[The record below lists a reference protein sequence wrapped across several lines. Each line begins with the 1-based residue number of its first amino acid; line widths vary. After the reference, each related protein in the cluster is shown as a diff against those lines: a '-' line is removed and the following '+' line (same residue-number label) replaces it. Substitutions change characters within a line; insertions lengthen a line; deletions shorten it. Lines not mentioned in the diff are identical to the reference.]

1 MSITKSMATASLF
14 AIGLGASSLGL
25 VAASSGALADT
36 ASSPAPAVVSATAPA
51 CAKSD
56 VIIVSRDADLTTV
69 SVRLGSKSKT
79 VSCDVSLHS
88 YATEGATW
96 ATSGT
101 QTVVG
106 FATIHLTPTAQTLSV
121 QGSACFGQN
130 ELVLGTK
137 KYDGSDGAL
146 PHFPNG
152 VFGKSATLATWS
164 GGAACPPATGGTNP
178 PANTPTVPA
187 VTPTVV
193 TPTVV
198 APTAV
203 LGEVLVAPKAAAPA
217 AVLPFTGAPIATEF
231 AAGAILLGLG
241 ALLIGASRLRDEDA
255 L

>member
-1 MSITKSMATASLF
+1 MSITKSMATVSLF
-14 AIGLGASSLGL
+14 AVGLGASSLGL

-36 ASSPAPAVVSATAPA
+36 ASSPAPAVVSATVPA

-56 VIIVSRDADLTTV
+56 VIIVSRNADLTTV

-88 YATEGATW
+88 YATQGATW

-121 QGSACFGQN
+121 TGSGCFGQN
-130 ELVLGTK
+130 ELVIGTK

-152 VFGKSATLATWS
+152 VFGKSATLATWN
-164 GGAACPPATGGTNP
+164 GGAACTPTTGGGTPPSNP
-178 PANTPTVPA
+178 PTVQ
-187 VTPTVV
+187 VV
-193 TPTVV
+193 TPA

-203 LGEVLVAPKAAAPA
+203 LGEVLVAPKPVAAHA

>member
-36 ASSPAPAVVSATAPA
+36 ASSPAPAVVSASVPA

-56 VIIVSRDADLTTV
+56 VILVSRNADLTNV

-106 FATIHLTPTAQTLSV
+106 FATIHLTATAQTLSV
-121 QGSACFGQN
+121 QGATCFGQN
-130 ELVLGTK
+130 ELVIGSK
-137 KYDGSDGAL
+137 KYDGTDGAL

-152 VFGKSATLATWS
+152 VFGKSVTIATWS
-164 GGAACPPATGGTNP
+164 GGAACAPTTDGTNPPVNNP
-178 PANTPTVPA
+178 PANTPA
-187 VTPTVV
+187 VQVV
-193 TPTVV
+193 TPTV
-198 APTAV
+198 APAAV
-203 LGEVLVAPKAAAPA
+203 LGEVFVAPKAAAPA
-217 AVLPFTGAPIATEF
+217 AQLPFTGAPIATEF
-231 AAGAILLGLG
+231 AAGAVLLGLG
-241 ALLIGASRLRDEDA
+241 ALLIGASRLREE
-255 L
+255 

>member
-14 AIGLGASSLGL
+14 AVGLGASSLGL

-36 ASSPAPAVVSATAPA
+36 ASSPAPAVVSATVPA

-56 VIIVSRDADLTTV
+56 VIIVSRNADLTTV

-88 YATEGATW
+88 YATDGATW
-96 ATSGT
+96 ATSGI

-130 ELVLGTK
+130 ELVIGTK

-152 VFGKSATLATWS
+152 VFGKTATLATWS
-164 GGAACPPATGGTNP
+164 GGAACPPTTDGNNP
-178 PANTPTVPA
+178 PVVN
-187 VTPTVV
+187 TPTVV
-193 TPTVV
+193 TPAV

-203 LGEVLVAPKAAAPA
+203 LGEVLVAPKPAAAHA

>member
-1 MSITKSMATASLF
+1 MSITKSTATAGLF

-36 ASSPAPAVVSATAPA
+36 ASSPAPAVVSATVPA

-56 VIIVSRDADLTTV
+56 VIVVSRDADLTTV

-88 YATEGATW
+88 YATDGATW

-106 FATIHLTPTAQTLSV
+106 FATIHLTATAQTLSV
-121 QGSACFGQN
+121 QGSSCFGQN
-130 ELVLGTK
+130 ELVIGTK
-137 KYDGSDGAL
+137 KYDGTDGAL

-152 VFGKSATLATWS
+152 VFGKSITIATWS
-164 GGAACPPATGGTNP
+164 GGAACPPATGGNNP
-178 PANTPTVPA
+178 PTNTPTVA
-187 VTPTVV
+187 VV
-193 TPTVV
+193 TPAV
-198 APTAV
+198 APSVAPAAV
-203 LGEVLVAPKAAAPA
+203 LGEVFVAPKAAAPA
-217 AVLPFTGAPIATEF
+217 AQLPFTGAPIATEF

-241 ALLIGASRLRDEDA
+241 ALLIGASRLREE
-255 L
+255 

>member
-1 MSITKSMATASLF
+1 VVTAT
-14 AIGLGASSLGL
+14 
-25 VAASSGALADT
+25 V
-36 ASSPAPAVVSATAPA
+36 PA

-56 VIIVSRDADLTTV
+56 VIIVSRDADLTNV

-130 ELVLGTK
+130 ELVIGTK
-137 KYDGSDGAL
+137 KYDGTDGAL

-152 VFGKSATLATWS
+152 VFGKTATLATWS
-164 GGAACPPATGGTNP
+164 GGAACPPAAGTSNP
-178 PANTPTVPA
+178 PANTPTVP
-187 VTPTVV
+187 VV
-193 TPTVV
+193 TPAAAPTV
-198 APTAV
+198 APAAV
-203 LGEVLVAPKAAAPA
+203 LGEVFTAPKPAAPA
-217 AVLPFTGAPIATEF
+217 AQLPFTGAPIATEF

-241 ALLIGASRLRDEDA
+241 ALLIGASRLREE
-255 L
+255 

>member
-1 MSITKSMATASLF
+1 MSIAKSMATASLF
-14 AIGLGASSLGL
+14 AVGLGASSIGL

-36 ASSPAPAVVSATAPA
+36 ASSPAPAVVSATVPA

-56 VIIVSRDADLTTV
+56 VIIVSRNADLTTV

-121 QGSACFGQN
+121 QGAACFGQN
-130 ELVLGTK
+130 ELVIGTK
-137 KYDGSDGAL
+137 KYDGTDGAL

-164 GGAACPPATGGTNP
+164 GGVACPPTTGGSNP
-178 PANTPTVPA
+178 PSNPPTPQ
-187 VTPTVV
+187 VV
-193 TPTVV
+193 TPAV

-203 LGEVLVAPKAAAPA
+203 LGEVLVAPKPA
-217 AVLPFTGAPIATEF
+217 ATHAAELPFTGAPIATEF

-241 ALLIGASRLRDEDA
+241 ALLIGASKLRDEDA